1 MGGRTVPGEGGGSSA
16 GGLVDGRY
24 ELRELLGSGGMAE
37 VYLAYDVVLD
47 RAVALKMM
55 HGRYAAT
62 GTASGS
68 AFGSAMDA
76 DLRREVVERFRR
88 EARAAAGLSHP
99 SIVAVYDQGS
109 LEDGAPYIAMEYV
122 PGGTLKD
129 GIRRYGAIPPRAAAE
144 TALQIADAL
153 DAAHARG
160 MIHRD
165 IKPQNI
171 LITAS
176 GDVKVTDF
184 GIARAMADA
193 TASAAAGVVEE
204 TSLPGRP
211 DRDGRIDLTATGV
224 VMGTAGYISPEQ
236 AMGEPAGPQSDLYSL
251 GVTLYEMLTGELP
264 FRAETPLST
273 AVKHVAEPPR
283 PPREVNPSVPASL
296 DAVARRLLEKD
307 PRRRYE
313 HAGTLAADLQ
323 RILDEPP
330 SSEGAPMAGS
340 GPAVQPPVRARV
352 PNRNDRRRK
361 RGRPAAVVASL
372 VLALGLGLAAYAW
385 AYAPGGEMAGG
396 GEPVRGV
403 LGEVLDGIPGPV
415 GDAEAR
421 PEPGTRSG
429 TRSGTKPDPRP
440 EPKAEPKAEAGAGRG
455 AEAPSEVTVPDVV
468 GMPLEEARGEGSPAE
483 DLEIVEEGRVA
494 SEEPSGVIVEQRP
507 SAARGPNGER
517 ATLEEGSEL
526 SVTVSEGRLRDVP
539 DVVEETREEAGAA
552 VEEAGLEARFREEE
566 SGAEDEGLATAQNPG
581 PDGRAREGS
590 AVTVTIGAG
599 PAEVETP
606 DVRGLTPEAARAR
619 LEGAGIALGEV
630 ERRQSDAAGASLGD
644 VFAQDPAAGETV
656 EAGTSVDVSVSS
668 GPELVGVP
676 DVVGLD
682 VDAGK
687 QAMLDAGL
695 GYTAVEAP
703 AGEAEV
709 GFGARIGSVVS
720 TDPGAGARLEPETYV
735 KIFYVADLP
744 QPTTTMGSA
753 PPLASPPAS
762 SPPDSSGTSSS
773 GAPTSD
779 PPPETFAGRTPPITS
794 EGDRRTGRR
803 DGRGTERRRR
813 GADD

>member
-68 AFGSAMDA
+68 AFGPAIDA

-184 GIARAMADA
+184 GIARA

-313 HAGTLAADLQ
+313 HAGALAADLQ

-330 SSEGAPMAGS
+330 PSEGAQMAGS
-340 GPAVQPPVRARV
+340 GPAEQPPVRARV
-352 PNRNDRRRK
+352 PNRVGGRRK
-361 RGRPAAVVASL
+361 RGRPAAIVASL

-385 AYAPGGEMAGG
+385 AYAPGGETAGG
-396 GEPVRGV
+396 GEPARGV

-421 PEPGTRSG
+421 PEPE
-429 TRSGTKPDPRP
+429 TKPDPRP
-440 EPKAEPKAEAGAGRG
+440 EPKEEAEAGQG
-455 AEAPSEVTVPDVV
+455 AEAPPEVPPEVPVPDVV

-483 DLEIVEEGRVA
+483 DLEVVEEERVA
-494 SEEPSGVIVEQRP
+494 SEEPSDVIVEQRP
-507 SAARGPNGER
+507 SASRGPDGER
-517 ATLEEGSEL
+517 ATLKEGSEL
-526 SVTVSEGRLRDVP
+526 SVTVSGGRLRDVP
-539 DVVEETREEAGAA
+539 GVVGDTREEAGAA
-552 VEEAGLEARFREEE
+552 IEEAGLEARFREEE
-566 SGAEDEGLATAQNPG
+566 SGTEDEGLATAQNPG
-581 PDGRAREGS
+581 PNGRAQEGS
-590 AVTVTIGAG
+590 AVTVTIGTG

-630 ERRQSDAAGASLGD
+630 ERRRSDAAGASLGD

-676 DVVGLD
+676 DIVGLD

-703 AGEAEV
+703 ADEV
-709 GFGARIGSVVS
+709 GFGARIDSVVS
-720 TDPGAGARLEPETYV
+720 TDPGAGTRLEPETYV

-744 QPTTTMGSA
+744 QPTTTTGSA
-753 PPLASPPAS
+753 PPFASPPAS
-762 SPPDSSGTSSS
+762 SPPASS
-773 GAPTSD
+773 GAPSSD
-779 PPPETFAGRTPPITS
+779 PPPETFGGGTPPITS
-794 EGDRRTGRR
+794 GGDRRSERR
-803 DGRGTERRRR
+803 GERGTERRRR
-813 GADD
+813 G